1 MMLPAQS
8 PPVTPP
14 RCDCA
19 RRVAAIDPAELASES
34 RDFGRGVS
42 HTLRVVLAVLH
53 REGA

>member
-8 PPVTPP
+8 LPVTPP

-19 RRVAAIDPAELASES
+19 RRVAAIDPAELASQS

-42 HTLRVVLAVLH
+42 HALRVVFGVLA
-53 REGA
+53 R